1 MNELEQAFNS
11 RDFKKVL
18 ELTKG
23 KKEVVF
29 IVYRLSALIA
39 LGKYSA
45 AMSLLEENRDEL
57 FKTDPMKTIE
67 ANFSLRFALKQFD
80 EAYED
85 MEIFNDYP
93 YVSQEIEEVLRGL
106 PKSIRKAEKDSL
118 REESIA
124 KINLSLDQEESELL
138 KNLDLINDKD
148 IASHLVEIRNIV
160 SSLGKDSAR
169 TYALMLLVAANDDKE
184 IKFIKNDSE
193 FNVIPSK
200 LEKPFSGDT
209 HLSFVNKVQE
219 ECKDPSLADVA
230 LSLYSNAYISAYP
243 EPLIEERKIDD
254 YVAAFKEIAMEYL
267 RQENNEPA
275 RIDMKVLQRIR
286 KLLEAAK

>member
-1 MNELEQAFNS
+1 MNDLEQAFNS
-11 RDFKKVL
+11 KDFKKVL

-23 KKEVVF
+23 KKEIVF
-29 IVYRLSALIA
+29 TIYRLSALMA

-45 AMSLLEENRDEL
+45 AMSFLIENRDEL
-57 FKTDPMKTIE
+57 FKTDPMKTIK

-85 MEIFNDYP
+85 IEAFNDYP
-93 YVSQEIEEVLRGL
+93 YVSQEIEEELRGL
-106 PKSIRKAEKDSL
+106 HKRIRRAEKDSL
-118 REESIA
+118 REENAA
-124 KINLSLDQEESELL
+124 KINLSLDQSESELL

-148 IASHLVEIRNIV
+148 IASNLPEIRKIV

-169 TYALMLLVAANDDKE
+169 TYALMLLVAANDEKE

-193 FNVIPSK
+193 FDVIPSE
-200 LEKPFSGDT
+200 LEKPFFGDT
-209 HLSFVNKVQE
+209 HLRFVNKVQE

-243 EPLIEERKIDD
+243 EPLIEERKIND

-267 RQENNEPA
+267 RQENNEPTK
-275 RIDMKVLQRIR
+275 IDANVLERIR
-286 KLLEAAK
+286 KFLEAAE